1 MKYTAK
7 TKQIDSKAP
16 ITIVNVPRV
25 STAPRTK
32 YRVPKNK
39 NINRSNLPE
48 YRYKKNISAKKELYS
63 YDNLLKTAVKPVKKV
78 KVELKKTK
86 FREEKSTDSK
96 RDHSK
101 SSFLKRPHSESSHGY
116 AYKGY
121 KGDKGYKKREHSK
134 SQRSYSS
141 DNFKRVRPDK
151 LDYKVVKQL
160 KVGDMIEN
168 QPLKVINYVAAKPYV
183 HGHGHEYHSSSS
195 SHAHGNNHV
204 HYGVHH
210 DDSDSHTHGYGYA
223 HKEHK
228 SSSNYGYG
236 HIHIAQPCRSGPACV
251 KKAGYKKSDNLSLKV
266 YDKFMH

>member
-168 QPLKVINYVAAKPYV
+168 QPLKVINYVAAQPYAY
-183 HGHGHEYHSSSS
+183 GHGHEYYSSSS
-195 SHAHGNNHV
+195 S
-204 HYGVHH
+204 Y
-210 DDSDSHTHGYGYA
+210 GYGYA